1 MSSLEDLKKAIADA
15 PKRLVQIDDRLHIFV
30 GADTAGKIE
39 KTVKRALADGK
50 TVIENGT
57 SQWIEFWPVRD
68 HSKTGTDA
76 YTWKKD
82 GNSVRT
88 ERILFT
94 KNPKNE
100 VTQKSLGF
108 VWKDAL
114 TVI

>member
-1 MSSLEDLKKAIADA
+1 MSALDDLKKAIADA
-15 PKRLVQIDDRLHIFV
+15 PKRLVQIDDKLYV
-30 GADTAGKIE
+30 YVSPDDGKVDLII
-39 KTVKRALADGK
+39 KNALANGK

-57 SQWIEFWPVRD
+57 SQWVEFWPVRAPD
-68 HSKTGTDA
+68 KSGSDA
-76 YTWKKD
+76 YTWRKD
-82 GNSVRT
+82 GNSIRT
-88 ERILFT
+88 EKILFT